1 MPPPHFDV
9 AVIGGGI
16 IGLATARQLMLRG
29 AQRVAVLEAEATL
42 AQHQTSR
49 NSGVVHAGI
58 YYKPNSLKARLCLQ
72 GLQRTYAYCDQKRI
86 PYRKVGKLIVA
97 LNDSQIPSLK
107 QIYQNALVNN
117 VPDIRYLN
125 TPKQVRQIE
134 PECAGIAAI
143 HSPHTGIVD
152 WALVARHFADDIR
165 DMGGDILVNSRVC
178 GLEYKHKHVYIQV
191 SATSAAPQAPAVV
204 TAERVITCAGAQSD
218 RVARLLGGA
227 RSPQIIPVRGEYL
240 RVTNTEIAQRIRGNI
255 YPVPDAGSGAAF
267 LGVHFTPTMSGEIIV
282 GPNAV
287 VSFSRDGYAPFSA
300 RMVDVWQMA
309 SYGGFWR
316 LCATH
321 ARYGLLEMYRSAFV
335 RAAANAAREYVPGLG
350 VEDFERR
357 GVEKS
362 GIRGQAVDREGRLVD
377 DFVFESGGG
386 GRVLHTRNAPSPGAT
401 SSLAIAEM
409 IVERSEGA

>member
-1 MPPPHFDV
+1 MRPPHFEV
-9 AVIGGGI
+9 AVVGGGI

-29 AQRVAVLEAEATL
+29 AQRVAVLEAEANL

-49 NSGVVHAGI
+49 NSGVIHAGI

-72 GLQRTYAYCDQKRI
+72 GLQRTYDYCDQKRI

-97 LNDSQIPSLK
+97 LNDSQIGALK
-107 QIYQNALVNN
+107 QLYQNALVNN
-117 VPDIRYLN
+117 VPDLRYLD
-125 TPKQVRQIE
+125 TPERVRQIE

-152 WALVARHFADDIR
+152 WALVARHFADDVR
-165 DMGGDILVNSRVC
+165 DMGGEILVNSRVC
-178 GLEYKHKHVYIQV
+178 GLKYKHEHVHIQV
-191 SATSAAPQAPAVV
+191 SATSATRQAAPVV

-227 RSPQIIPVRGEYL
+227 HSPQIIPVRGEYL
-240 RVTNTEIAQRIRGNI
+240 RVTNMEIARRIRGNI
-255 YPVPDAGSGAAF
+255 YPVPDSGSGAAF
-267 LGVHFTPTMSGEIIV
+267 LGVHFTPTMSGEVIV

-287 VSFSRDGYAPFSA
+287 VSFSRDGYTPFSA
-300 RMVDVWQMA
+300 RTLDLWQMV
-309 SYGGFWR
+309 SYAGFWR
-316 LCATH
+316 LCARH
-321 ARYGLLEMYRSAFV
+321 ARYGLREVYRSAFV

-350 VEDFERR
+350 ADDFERR
-357 GVEKS
+357 GIDKS
-362 GIRGQAVDREGRLVD
+362 GIRGQAVDWEGRLVD
-377 DFVFESGGG
+377 DFVFESGAG

-409 IVERSEGA
+409 IVKRSEAA